1 MNLTDKLHLIKVEDK
16 NISNTKFCG
25 HDYPQAAEC
34 GIYVLLGQW
43 NNYPNISEPCY
54 ILDYVESYSRRI
66 LGAHCPVNIVYL
78 TSSKQMIGPASKSE
92 TESAWG
98 PTLMVILCPFHMQ

>member
-1 MNLTDKLHLIKVEDK
+1 MNLTEKLHLIKVEDK

-34 GIYVLLGQW
+34 GICVLLGQW
-43 NNYPNISEPCY
+43 KNYPNISEPCY
-54 ILDYVESYSRRI
+54 ILDYVGSSSRRI
-66 LGAHCPVNIVYL
+66 LGAHCPVNIAYL

-92 TESAWG
+92 TESA
-98 PTLMVILCPFHMQ
+98 